1 MLADIEKFIYNDKI
15 YSKCSAADKEM
26 IDTCLH
32 GVRQQLETFK
42 EAYKQAQDEIA
53 LLKRENKALADDNE
67 LKCELNEKL
76 DNALDKACGELT
88 KMCKQTKCK
97 DCHFV
102 QEQIDCENDCPVQ
115 GNLTYWDWK
124 EWAMND

>member
-1 MLADIEKFIYNDKI
+1 MLADIEKFIYDDHV

-42 EAYKQAQDEIA
+42 DAYRQAQEEIT

-67 LKCELNEKL
+67 LKCELS
-76 DNALDKACGELT
+76 ELT
-88 KMCKQTKCK
+88 KENKMLKQALGKT
-97 DCHFV
+97 
-102 QEQIDCENDCPVQ
+102 CEIF
-115 GNLTYWDWK
+115 
-124 EWAMND
+124 M

>member
-1 MLADIEKFIYNDKI
+1 MLADIEKFIYDDHV

-42 EAYKQAQDEIA
+42 EAYKQAQEEIA

-67 LKCELNEKL
+67 MKCNEIAKLKAENRELR
-76 DNALDKACGELT
+76 G
-88 KMCKQTKCK
+88 
-97 DCHFV
+97 
-102 QEQIDCENDCPVQ
+102 
-115 GNLTYWDWK
+115 GRR
-124 EWAMND
+124 

>member
-1 MLADIEKFIYNDKI
+1 MMLADIEKFIYNDKV
-15 YSKCSAADKEM
+15 YSKCSDVDKEM

-42 EAYKQAQDEIA
+42 EAYRQVQEEIE

-67 LKCELNEKL
+67 MKCELNEELNK
-76 DNALDKACGELT
+76 ALDKACCVIEEDRGNI
-88 KMCKQTKCK
+88 K
-97 DCHFV
+97 DWLDYNRF
-102 QEQIDCENDCPVQ
+102 NS
-115 GNLTYWDWK
+115 WK